1 MLTEPLLASLGP
13 LTGPLVGEQRPR
25 RQSAPPG
32 ITPEQESSLLQ
43 ELANQTGQAVES
55 LFLALDT
62 PGAIARGVLA
72 GDPLSGF
79 TWDADRRVTG
89 SELNE
94 KFGLNPENG
103 WLKALSGF
111 GTEVVADPLFWL
123 TGGLS
128 SLSKAGAAAKNA
140 GLLKNAPL
148 AYMQKYGTD
157 AAEQTMRGGY
167 ITDLFN
173 KNFIPQTAGNYKAV
187 APVGQ
192 RLAQANVTLDDVI
205 RASSNPTSAMD
216 ELIKSL
222 GSKQAVDDIRGDALG
237 GLLGVNV
244 GGLNMSFKPPGSD
257 TILDALDYLGA
268 KTRFSYPGRLATA
281 ATSRAVEGAVDA
293 GDQIAALRSSL
304 LEKTAREQAQEQA
317 TQHGLLLSKIVLSD
331 RSKRLLGSES
341 LFSPQ
346 GNDLLTRLAE
356 NKPTTN
362 DLNIISDTPA
372 LTDWRNSW
380 DKIRTNIFTQRE
392 SLALAGPSR
401 YKDRFGV
408 EYSPRF
414 GDEFDFGDQG
424 RGVGRT
430 LYTAAEPETMGRK
443 KHLITPGGTDD
454 LRKISLLPEIVNYSQ
469 PNSGVTDQQAAAA
482 IIKWFRM
489 NHPAEPIGVPQAIK
503 IAQTMVRRKLDL
515 PEGVPV
521 FAAHP
526 ANTQARRIIS
536 HSVAQSRANFILE
549 SLAESSQ
556 LGGRST
562 QVGRFRNLAESWDE
576 IAGGSGFSMS
586 GNTASKD
593 AVNTLRAK
601 MSMASGTPIQNID
614 LSQYSVPEAV
624 VRRLQRVSDFYS
636 VPKAQGEFTKFL
648 DGWTTLFKSFVLA
661 TPRRFVRDAYSNAI
675 SGFLE
680 TGNAP
685 LQLSSMYTA
694 SKIVNGKYDEAL
706 STLRTIPRYAGMTDQ
721 QALDQFLTEAGG
733 TGVLAG
739 LQSSELLSS
748 VRTGSMN
755 QLIPGSTPIS
765 ISKGVGQFLSPLVT
779 KNPIQQ
785 LSDAASPFVRFAKGT
800 LKEQY
805 EELNPLLRA
814 SNTINDTVDSVGRLG
829 TFIALLRQGV
839 SPSEAADRVR
849 RALVD
854 YQSLTLTERKW
865 LRSIFPWYAYNSRIG
880 KYVADNLYN
889 RPGGSVSQMFRASV
903 NAQRADEDDDYIP
916 TNLRK
921 SFALRIPDSL
931 TDMMGMSQPG
941 VDWFIRDLDLPGVD
955 VVNLLDPNS
964 ASGTLKNLFAQSSPP
979 IQSVVSL
986 ATGRD
991 LFTDR
996 PLEEVVTPQD
1006 RIYQA
1011 LSGDPNGLSPFVKVL
1026 AGLVPGAQVPT
1037 QFLGKLADT
1046 RIEDPY
1052 ARLLTAGLNFGSGF
1066 KVQGVTE
1073 LDRIRDIQQKISADP
1088 GLRAKTRTMSRQW
1101 IPDELEPT
1109 LTPRESMLNQLA
1121 KKKSKQSTAIR
1132 QRAELQ
1138 KKAGAQ

>member
-1 MLTEPLLASLGP
+1 MLTEPLLTPLGP
-13 LTGPLVGEQRPR
+13 LMGPLLGEERRLRPT
-25 RQSAPPG
+25 APSG
-32 ITPEQESSLLQ
+32 LTPEEEQTLLQ
-43 ELANQTGQAVES
+43 QLANQTGQAVES
-55 LFLALDT
+55 LFMALDT
-62 PGAIARGVLA
+62 PAAIGRGILA

-79 TWDADRRVTG
+79 SWDADRRVTG
-89 SELNE
+89 SELNA
-94 KFGLNPENG
+94 KMGLDPENG
-103 WLKALSGF
+103 WLKAIAGF
-111 GTEVVADPLFWL
+111 GTEVVTDPLFWL

-148 AYMQKYGTD
+148 AYMQKFGTD

-192 RLAQANVTLDDVI
+192 RLSQANVTLDDVI
-205 RASSNPTSAMD
+205 RASSNPTNAMD
-216 ELIKSL
+216 ELVKSL
-222 GSKQAVDDIRGDALG
+222 GSKEAVDAIRGDTLG

-244 GGLNMSFKPPGSD
+244 GGMNMAFKPPGSD
-257 TILDALDYLGA
+257 TLLDALDYLGA

-317 TQHGLLLSKIVLSD
+317 TQHGLLLSKIALSD
-331 RSKRLLGSES
+331 RSKRLLGSDT

-356 NKPTTN
+356 NKPNAN
-362 DLNIISDTPA
+362 DLNIIADTPA

-380 DKIRTNIFTQRE
+380 DKIRTNIFTQRD
-392 SLALAGPSR
+392 SLALKGPSR
-401 YKDRFGV
+401 YRDRYGV

-424 RGVGRT
+424 RGIGKS
-430 LYTAAEPETMGRK
+430 LYTAAEPEALGRRK
-443 KHLITPGGTDD
+443 YLITPGGTDD
-454 LRKISLLPEIVNYSQ
+454 LRKISLLPEIINYSQ
-469 PNSGVTDQQAAAA
+469 PNSGVTDAQAGQA
-482 IIKWFRM
+482 ILKWFKM
-489 NHPAEPIGVPQAIK
+489 NHPAEPLGLPQAME
-503 IAQTMVRRKLDL
+503 IARTMARRKLDL

-536 HSVAQSRANFILE
+536 SSVAQSRANFILE
-549 SLAESSQ
+549 SLAEASEM
-556 LGGRST
+556 GGKT
-562 QVGRFRNLAESWDE
+562 TKVGRYRNLAESWDE
-576 IAGGSGFSMS
+576 IATKSGFKSS
-586 GNTASKD
+586 GNQASRD
-593 AVNTLRAK
+593 AVDVLRAK
-601 MSMASGTPIQNID
+601 MSLATGTPIQNID
-614 LSQYSVPEAV
+614 PSQFSVPEAV
-624 VRRLQRVSDFYS
+624 VRRLQRISDFYS
-636 VPKAQGEFTKFL
+636 VPQAQGEFTKFL
-648 DGWTTLFKSFVLA
+648 DGWTNLFKSFVLA

-685 LQLSSMYTA
+685 LQISSMYTA
-694 SKIVNGKYDEAL
+694 SKIVNGQYDAAL
-706 STLRTIPRYAGMTDQ
+706 STLRTIPRYAGMSDE
-721 QALDQFLTEAGG
+721 QALNQFLTEAGG

-765 ISKGVGQFLSPLVT
+765 ISRGLSEFIPDGSRNVF
-779 KNPIQQ
+779 QQ
-785 LSDAASPFVRFAKGT
+785 AADIVSPFTNFAKGT
-800 LKEQY
+800 LKDQY
-805 EELNPLLRA
+805 EQRNPLLRA
-814 SNTINDTVDSVGRLG
+814 SNTINDTVDSIGRLG

-854 YQSLTLTERKW
+854 YQSLTLTERTW
-865 LRSIFPWYAYNSRIG
+865 LRSVFPWYAYNSRIG

-903 NAQRADEDDDYIP
+903 NAQRADDDDDYIP

-921 SFALRIPDSL
+921 SFAVKIPDSL
-931 TDMMGMSQPG
+931 TQMVGMNQPG
-941 VDWFIRDLDLPGVD
+941 LDWYIRDFDLPGVD
-955 VVNLLDPNS
+955 VANLVDPNS
-964 ASGTLKNLFAQSSPP
+964 VSGTLKNVFAQSSPP

-996 PLEEVVTPQD
+996 PLEETVTPQD

-1011 LSGDPNGLSPFVKVL
+1011 LTGDPNLLSPTAKVL

-1037 QFLGKLADT
+1037 QFLGKLADD

-1052 ARLLTAGLNFGSGF
+1052 MRLLSAGINIGSGF
-1066 KVQGVTE
+1066 KVQPISE
-1073 LDRIRDIQQKISADP
+1073 LDKIRDIQQKIAADP
-1088 GLRAKTRTMSRQW
+1088 GLRLKTRTMQRQW
-1101 IPDELEPT
+1101 IPEELEPT
-1109 LTPRESMLNQLA
+1109 LTPRERALNQLM
-1121 KKKSKQSTAIR
+1121 KKKDKEKTRIREQQER
-1132 QRAELQ
+1132 QRQ
-1138 KKAGAQ
+1138 AQR

>member
-13 LTGPLVGEQRPR
+13 LTGPLIGEPRQRRPT
-25 RQSAPPG
+25 APVNL
-32 ITPEQESSLLQ
+32 TPEQENSLLR

-62 PGAIARGVLA
+62 PGAIARGVIA

-79 TWDADRRVTG
+79 SWDADRRVTG

-94 KFGLNPENG
+94 KLGLNPENG

-123 TGGLS
+123 SGGLS

-167 ITDLFN
+167 ITDLFQ

-192 RLAQANVTLDDVI
+192 RLSQASVTLDDVI
-205 RASSNPTSAMD
+205 AASPNPTSAMD
-216 ELIKSL
+216 ELVKSL
-222 GSKQAVDDIRGDALG
+222 GSKEAVDAIRGDTLG

-244 GGLNMSFKPPGSD
+244 GGINMAFKPPGSD
-257 TILDALDYLGA
+257 SILDALDYLGA

-293 GDQIAALRSSL
+293 GEQITALRSSL
-304 LEKTAREQAQEQA
+304 LEKTAREQAQTQA
-317 TQHGLLLSKIVLSD
+317 TEHGLLLSKIVLSD
-331 RSKRLLGSES
+331 RSKRLLGSDT

-362 DLNIISDTPA
+362 DLNIIADTPA

-392 SLALAGPSR
+392 NLALAGPSR
-401 YKDRFGV
+401 YSDRYGV

-424 RGVGRT
+424 RGVGRG
-430 LYTAAEPETMGRK
+430 LYTAAEPETYGRR

-454 LRKISLLPEIVNYSQ
+454 LRKISMLPEIINYAQ
-469 PNSGVTDQQAAAA
+469 PNSGVTDEQAGNA
-482 IIKWFRM
+482 ILKWFKM
-489 NHPAEPIGVPQAIK
+489 NHPAEPMQLPQAML
-503 IAQTMVRRKLDL
+503 IARTMARRKLDL
-515 PEGVPV
+515 PPGVPV

-549 SLAESSQ
+549 SLAEASE
-556 LGGRST
+556 LGGRT
-562 QVGRFRNLAESWDE
+562 TKVGRYRNLADSWDE
-576 IAGGSGFSMS
+576 IARGSGFDLTK
-586 GNTASKD
+586 NKASKE
-593 AVNTLRAK
+593 AVDVLRAK
-601 MSMASGTPIQNID
+601 MSLSSGTPIQNID

-624 VRRLQRVSDFYS
+624 VRRLQRISDFYS
-636 VPKAQGEFTKFL
+636 VPQAQGEVSKFL

-685 LQLSSMYTA
+685 LQLSSMYAA
-694 SKIVNGKYDEAL
+694 SKIVNGKYDDVM

-765 ISKGVGQFLSPLVT
+765 ISRGLSEFIPDGSRNVF
-779 KNPIQQ
+779 QQ
-785 LSDAASPFVRFAKGT
+785 AADIASPFTNFVKGT
-800 LKEQY
+800 LKDQY
-805 EELNPLLRA
+805 EQRNPLLRA
-814 SNTINDTVDSVGRLG
+814 SNTINDTVDSIGRLG
-829 TFIALLRQGV
+829 TFLALLRQGV

-854 YQSLTLTERKW
+854 YQSLTLTERTW

-903 NAQRADEDDDYIP
+903 NAQRADDDEDYIP
-916 TNLRK
+916 ANLRK

-931 TDMMGMSQPG
+931 TQMVGLYQPG
-941 VDWFIRDLDLPGVD
+941 LKWFLQDFDLPGVD

-964 ASGTLKNLFAQSSPP
+964 LSGTLKNVFAQSSPP
-979 IQSVVSL
+979 IQSIVSL

-991 LFTDR
+991 LFTDK
-996 PLEEVVTPQD
+996 PLKETVTHQD
-1006 RIYQA
+1006 RLYQA
-1011 LSGDPNGLSPFVKVL
+1011 LTGDPNLLSPAAKVFL
-1026 AGLVPGAQVPT
+1026 GLVPGAQVPT
-1037 QFLGKLADT
+1037 QFFGKLADD
-1046 RIEDPY
+1046 RIEDPMM
-1052 ARLLTAGLNFGSGF
+1052 RLLAAGINFGSGF
-1066 KVQGVTE
+1066 KVRPVNE
-1073 LDRIRDIQQKISADP
+1073 LDMIRDIQQKIGDDA
-1088 GLRAKTRTMSRQW
+1088 GLSMKTRTMSRQW

-1109 LTPRESMLNQLA
+1109 LTPRERALNELS
-1121 KKKSKQSTAIR
+1121 KKKAREATRIR
-1132 QRAELQ
+1132 AQQELQ
-1138 KKAGAQ
+1138 KQAQR